1 MIKRCCSL
9 LALTAHRIPILE
21 QGAKFIGNAMVA
33 SQIHTL
39 KLENCNLM
47 GRPIATLCT
56 GLAKNTVLK
65 ELWLASNA
73 LTDYDAYSLARLLKS
88 NYYLQYLDIS
98 NNEIQVR
105 RRVES

>member
-1 MIKRCCSL
+1 M
-9 LALTAHRIPILE
+9 
-21 QGAKFIGNAMVA
+21 IGNAMIT

-39 KLENCNLM
+39 KLENCNLI
-47 GRPIATLCT
+47 GRPIAALCT

-98 NNEIQVR
+98 NNAIQVR
-105 RRVES
+105 RNDGQTQGMKLLIFSLSLSFLCL